1 MPVTFH
7 TSYIAHQGK
16 GREKREREREKRGH
30 NRGSFLL
37 HFLTG
42 LLNVS
47 FTERN
52 LFCDFDAS
60 LDFDRGLKTTAT

>member
-1 MPVTFH
+1 MTFH
-7 TSYIAHQGK
+7 TSCIARHGK

-30 NRGSFLL
+30 DPGSFLL

-42 LLNVS
+42 LLNVF

-52 LFCDFDAS
+52 LFCDFDAN